1 MEVCRGRVKIMF
13 AFCTTMSYICKGIV
27 LLFIMAAPIGNAFWK
42 LRSKH
47 GRDKLFA
54 SPPLLWDAACEYFQW
69 CMDHPWLKMEQ
80 TKATK
85 SSVAF
90 KIKDGE
96 VADMAVK
103 DPADLTGLPTARPF
117 TLTGLCLYLDCD
129 ESYFRKF
136 KANCSEDFFTIVTRI
151 EHVIETQQ
159 FEGAAVGAY
168 NANIIARKLGL
179 ADKTDHSVKTVDSIE
194 INYILPGEDK
204 D

>member
-1 MEVCRGRVKIMF
+1 M
-13 AFCTTMSYICKGIV
+13 
-27 LLFIMAAPIGNAFWK
+27 
-42 LRSKH
+42 
-47 GRDKLFA
+47 
-54 SPPLLWDAACEYFQW
+54 
-69 CMDHPWLKMEQ
+69 KMEQ

-90 KIKDGE
+90 KIKDSE
-96 VADMAVK
+96 VADIAVK

-136 KANCSEDFFTIVTRI
+136 KTTCQDDFFTIVTRI

-194 INYILPGEDK
+194 INYILPREDK